1 MSLLVN
7 CLALNYILS
16 CRIFGCQVLSMVPV
30 YIKEGRARELK
41 KEEVIVNWVD
51 LIISNSVCVKL
62 QPMQSTSCRDYVL

>member
-1 MSLLVN
+1 MNCRVCSLMKTNMSLLVN

-41 KEEVIVNWVD
+41 KEEVIVN
-51 LIISNSVCVKL
+51 
-62 QPMQSTSCRDYVL
+62 